1 LSPLSKSLVI
11 PTGAK
16 SRMRSLL
23 FLEADKQQIPRR
35 SALRNDNRLIYKHH
49 RQTWR
54 PTYKQAAAAEVQPS
68 FARAVQVKDPD
79 PQRSTET
86 ISD

>member
-1 LSPLSKSLVI
+1 
-11 PTGAK
+11 
-16 SRMRSLL
+16 MRSLL

-54 PTYKQAAAAEVQPS
+54 PTYKQAAAEVQPS
-68 FARAVQVKDPD
+68 FARAVQVRDPD